1 MKKSAKITICAISA
15 ALAASF
21 MLTSYFPYLTLAVPG
36 IAGLFMLMP
45 LVEVGKG
52 YAFLTY
58 FVSACIVLIT
68 AEPEAACIYVCFLGY
83 YPILKSIIERL
94 KSRVLEWVLKMVVLN
109 IAVFVIYLA
118 TTFVFGIE
126 IEDLGEFGKYS
137 AYILIAVTNVVFV
150 MYDIAVSRIGLL
162 YMIKIHPLVRKIG
175 KH

>member
-58 FVSACIVLIT
+58 FVSAFIVLIT

-83 YPILKSIIERL
+83 YPILKSIIEKL
-94 KSRVLEWVLKMVVLN
+94 KSRVLEWVLKMTILN

-137 AYILIAVTNVVFV
+137 AYILLAVTNVVFV

-175 KH
+175 RH